1 MIMTKTKKPTLNIC
15 HLYPKS
21 MNTYG
26 DRGNIITLVKLCE
39 WNGIKANITEIEV
52 GDKFDQKLYD
62 MFFIGGGQDKNQ
74 ERVAIDLMTKKTLL
88 KKAVE
93 TRKVFLLVCGS
104 YQLFGHYFKTYE
116 GIMLKGLKI
125 LDIHTIGSTKRKIGN
140 VIVDTNLTSH
150 PELVSG
156 SISINPKTLVG
167 FENHSGN
174 TFLHKGAVPLGKVI
188 KGFGNNDTD
197 KIEGIRYKN
206 CFGTYLHGSL
216 LPKNS
221 HFAKYLIS
229 LALKNKYGKDFSL
242 DCDNDLELQA
252 HQFIL
257 DSR

>member
-1 MIMTKTKKPTLNIC
+1 MKQAKKPILNIC
-15 HLYPKS
+15 HLYSKS

-39 WNGIKANITEIEV
+39 WNEIKANVTEIEV
-52 GDKFDQKLYD
+52 GEKFDQKLYD

-74 ERVAIDLMTKKTLL
+74 ERIAVDLLTKKTPL

-93 TRKVFLLVCGS
+93 TNKVFLLVCGS
-104 YQLFGHYFKTYE
+104 YQLFGYYFKTYE

-140 VIVDTNLTSH
+140 VIVQLNTAEEIL
-150 PELVSG
+150 
-156 SISINPKTLVG
+156 PKTLVG

-174 TFLHKGAVPLGKVI
+174 TFLHKGTTPLGKVV
-188 KGFGNNDTD
+188 KGYGNNDTD

-216 LPKNS
+216 LPKNP

-242 DCDNDLELQA
+242 DCNNDLELQA